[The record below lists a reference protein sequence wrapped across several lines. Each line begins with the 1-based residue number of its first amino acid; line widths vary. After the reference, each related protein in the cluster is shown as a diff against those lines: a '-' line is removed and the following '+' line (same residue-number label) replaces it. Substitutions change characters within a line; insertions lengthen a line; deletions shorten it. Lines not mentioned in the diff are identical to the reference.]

1 MIGGISVDLSGTLEW
16 LLLKRGSSKIISVNL
31 QEGNKDGT
39 LTSSSHAVEEAF
51 SIFGRRRL

>member
-31 QEGNKDGT
+31 QEGNKGGT
-39 LTSSSHAVEEAF
+39 LTSSSRAVEEAF
-51 SIFGRRRL
+51 SIFGRRRV